1 MNIGNFFFKYRSYTP
16 IPLAAVILYNA
27 QLANAYVV
35 LGLICIILGES
46 IRFWSVSYA
55 GGITRTTTVG
65 AATLCTAG
73 PFAHTRNPLYIGN
86 MLMYNGIV
94 LIAGASNIFA
104 ILMLTWLFFI
114 IQYFLIINLEE
125 QTLTRIFGTTY
136 LDYTKNVPRIF
147 PLLFRWESDDI
158 RQPMTFLKT
167 LRTEKRTLQNVVILL
182 IIIYIRYRLLQ
193 Q

>member
-16 IPLAAVILYNA
+16 IPLVAVILYNA

-35 LGLICIILGES
+35 LGLIFIILGEL

-65 AATLCTAG
+65 ATTLCTAG

-94 LIAGASNIFA
+94 LIAGASNIFSM
-104 ILMLTWLFFI
+104 LMLTWLFFI

-125 QTLTRIFGTTY
+125 QTLTRIFGTAY
-136 LDYTKNVPRIF
+136 LDYTKNVPRLF
-147 PLLFRWESDDI
+147 PRLIRWKSDDN
-158 RQPMTFLKT
+158 RQPMTLLKT
-167 LRTEKRTLQNVVILL
+167 LRSEKRTLQNIVIFL
-182 IIIYIRYRLLQ
+182 IIIYTRYRLLEQ
-193 Q
+193 

>member
-16 IPLAAVILYNA
+16 IPLAAIILYNA

-35 LGLICIILGES
+35 LGLLCIILGES
-46 IRFWSVSYA
+46 IRFWAVSYA

-94 LIAGASNIFA
+94 LIAGANNILA
-104 ILMLTWLFFI
+104 MLMLMWLFFI

-136 LDYTKNVPRIF
+136 TNYTKNVPRLL
-147 PLLFRWESDDI
+147 PRLFRWKSDDV
-158 RQPMTFLKT
+158 RQPMTFLNT
-167 LRTEKRTLQNVVILL
+167 LRTEKRTLQNIIIFL
-182 IIIYIRYRLLQ
+182 IIIYIRYRILEQ
-193 Q
+193 

>member
-16 IPLAAVILYNA
+16 IPLVAVILYNA

-65 AATLCTAG
+65 ATTLCTAG

-104 ILMLTWLFFI
+104 IIMLTWLFFI

-125 QTLTRIFGTTY
+125 QTLTRMFGATY

-167 LRTEKRTLQNVVILL
+167 LRTEKRTLQNVVIFL
-182 IIIYIRYRLLQ
+182 IIIYIRYRLLEQ
-193 Q
+193 

>member
-1 MNIGNFFFKYRSYTP
+1 MKIGNFIFKYRSYTP
-16 IPLAAVILYNA
+16 IPLAAIILYNA

-35 LGLICIILGES
+35 LGLLCIILGES
-46 IRFWSVSYA
+46 IRFWAVSYA

-94 LIAGASNIFA
+94 LIAGANNILA
-104 ILMLTWLFFI
+104 MLMLMWLFFI

-136 LDYTKNVPRIF
+136 TNYTKNVPRLL
-147 PLLFRWESDDI
+147 PRLFRWKSDDV
-158 RQPMTFLKT
+158 RQPMTLLNT
-167 LRTEKRTLQNVVILL
+167 LRTEKRTLQNIVIFL
-182 IIIYIRYRLLQ
+182 IIIYIRYRLLEQ
-193 Q
+193 

>member
-16 IPLAAVILYNA
+16 IPLVAVILYNA

-35 LGLICIILGES
+35 LGLIFIILGEL

-65 AATLCTAG
+65 ATTLCTAG

-94 LIAGASNIFA
+94 LIAGASNIFSM
-104 ILMLTWLFFI
+104 LMLTWFFFI

-125 QTLTRIFGTTY
+125 QTLTRIFGTAY
-136 LDYTKNVPRIF
+136 LDYTKNVPRLF
-147 PLLFRWESDDI
+147 PRLFRWKSDDN
-158 RQPMTFLKT
+158 RQPMTLLKT
-167 LRTEKRTLQNVVILL
+167 LRSEKRTLQNIVIFL
-182 IIIYIRYRLLQ
+182 IIIYTRYRLLEQ
-193 Q
+193 

>member
-16 IPLAAVILYNA
+16 IPLVAVILYNA

-35 LGLICIILGES
+35 LGLIFIILGES

-65 AATLCTAG
+65 ATTLCTAG
-73 PFAHTRNPLYIGN
+73 PFSHTRNPLYIGN
-86 MLMYNGIV
+86 MLIYNGIV

-104 ILMLTWLFFI
+104 LLMLTWLFFI

-125 QTLTRIFGTTY
+125 QTLTRIFGAKY
-136 LDYTKNVPRIF
+136 LEYTKNVPRLF
-147 PLLFRWESDDI
+147 PRLVRWKSNDI

-167 LRTEKRTLQNVVILL
+167 LGTEKRTLQNIVIFL
-182 IIIYIRYRLLQ
+182 IIIYIRYRLLEQ
-193 Q
+193 

>member
-1 MNIGNFFFKYRSYTP
+1 MNIGNFFFKYLSYTP
-16 IPLAAVILYNA
+16 IPLAAIILYNA

-35 LGLICIILGES
+35 LGLLCIILGES
-46 IRFWSVSYA
+46 IRFWAVSYA

-73 PFAHTRNPLYIGN
+73 PFAHTRTPLYIGN

-94 LIAGASNIFA
+94 LIAGANNILA
-104 ILMLTWLFFI
+104 MLMLMWLFFI

-136 LDYTKNVPRIF
+136 TNYTKNVPRLL
-147 PLLFRWESDDI
+147 PRLFRWKSDDI
-158 RQPMTFLKT
+158 R
-167 LRTEKRTLQNVVILL
+167 
-182 IIIYIRYRLLQ
+182 
-193 Q
+193 

>member
-16 IPLAAVILYNA
+16 IPLAAIILYNA

-35 LGLICIILGES
+35 LGLLCIILGES
-46 IRFWSVSYA
+46 IRFWAVSYA

-94 LIAGASNIFA
+94 LIAGANNILA
-104 ILMLTWLFFI
+104 MLMLTWLFFI

-136 LDYTKNVPRIF
+136 INYTKNVPRLF
-147 PLLFRWESDDI
+147 PRLFRWKSDDI
-158 RQPMTFLKT
+158 RQPMTFLNT
-167 LRTEKRTLQNVVILL
+167 LNTEKRTLQNIVIFL
-182 IIIYIRYRLLQ
+182 IIIYIRYQILER
-193 Q
+193 

>member
-27 QLANAYVV
+27 QPTNAYVV
-35 LGLICIILGES
+35 LGLIFIILGES
-46 IRFWSVSYA
+46 IRFWAVSYA
-55 GGITRTTTVG
+55 GGVTRTTTVG

-94 LIAGASNIFA
+94 LIAGASNIFSM
-104 ILMLTWLFFI
+104 LMLTWLFFI

-125 QTLTRIFGTTY
+125 QTLTRIFGTAY
-136 LDYTKNVPRIF
+136 LDYTKNVPRLF
-147 PLLFRWESDDI
+147 PRLFRWKSDDN
-158 RQPMTFLKT
+158 RQPMTLLKT
-167 LRTEKRTLQNVVILL
+167 LRSEKRTLQNIVLFL
-182 IIIYIRYRLLQ
+182 IIIYTRYRLLEQ
-193 Q
+193 

>member
-16 IPLAAVILYNA
+16 IPLVAVILYNA

-125 QTLTRIFGTTY
+125 QTLTRIFGATY

-167 LRTEKRTLQNVVILL
+167 LRTEKRTLQNVVIFL
-182 IIIYIRYRLLQ
+182 IIIYIRYRLLEQ
-193 Q
+193 